1 MKMGLR
7 ERASSLRV
15 GTLLICGFSSLLLL
29 GTVSVQAADLSQNMA
44 ECAAIENDG
53 ERLKCYDQLAGRNS
67 RKMEEVTES
76 KESES
81 TEKTPK
87 EKEEES
93 FFSRLWD
100 LDPETRGGRFAI
112 RPHRSNYILPLTYNF
127 SPNAAAVQEGDPDKD
142 VMRTE
147 VKFQLS
153 VKVKLLEDILN
164 KDMDLWFAYT
174 QQSFWQLYNFDDS
187 SPFRE
192 TDYEPELLL
201 NFRTQFDILGLTGR
215 FFNVGFNHQ
224 SNGQSEP
231 LSRSWNRIVG
241 SVGLERNRF
250 SLLMKGWYRIPESSK
265 GDDNPDIEKYLGYGE
280 IWGYYFL
287 NEHRFG
293 AMIRDNFSV
302 HHNRGALQVEWSF
315 PLLEWVSGYV
325 QYFLGYGESL
335 LDYDHSVNRFGVG
348 FIFKEW
354 N

>member
-44 ECAAIENDG
+44 ECATIENDG

-67 RKMEEVTES
+67 RKMEGVTES

-93 FFSRLWD
+93 YFSRLWD
-100 LDPETRGGRFAI
+100 LDRETRGGKFAI

-127 SPNAAAVQEGDPDKD
+127 SPNAAAVQEDDPDKD
-142 VMRTE
+142 VKRTE

-201 NFRTQFDILGLTGR
+201 NFRTRFDILGLTGR
-215 FFNVGFNHQ
+215 FIQVGMNHQ

-241 SVGLERNRF
+241 NVGLERKQFF
-250 SLLMKGWYRIPESSK
+250 SSPERMVPHS
-265 GDDNPDIEKYLGYGE
+265 GE
-280 IWGYYFL
+280 QQ
-287 NEHRFG
+287 R
-293 AMIRDNFSV
+293 
-302 HHNRGALQVEWSF
+302 
-315 PLLEWVSGYV
+315 
-325 QYFLGYGESL
+325 
-335 LDYDHSVNRFGVG
+335 
-348 FIFKEW
+348 
-354 N
+354 